1 MLIER
6 TLLVLT
12 RIFLFVFIAGISG
25 CMHTYYTPNMH
36 QTPLLQQ
43 KGEAAF
49 TAALSTGEQVAAVE
63 VAGAYALSDHIGI
76 MVNASRG
83 MGILTEQIN
92 DSVNEEGTRRYLVEL
107 GAGYFKTFAG
117 KGVFEVYGGSSLGS
131 IYNYYDTQEL
141 SYSTVKFNRFFIQP
155 GIGRKG
161 KNFDCAFSLRFAS
174 VYYYSI
180 NPHNV
185 GPVASLDADALQL
198 LRKDR
203 FYLLAEPAFTFRI
216 GFKAIKF
223 QVQTGYSIG
232 VGAKRIHQDNINFNT
247 GISVNLFSKS
257 LVQDRPE

>member
-6 TLLVLT
+6 TLPVLA
-12 RIFLFVFIAGISG
+12 RIFLFVFITGISG

-49 TAALSTGEQVAAVE
+49 TGALSTGEQVFSIE
-63 VAGAYALSDHIGI
+63 GLGAYALSDHVGI

-83 MGILTEQIN
+83 MGKLTKQIN
-92 DSVNEEGTRRYLVEL
+92 DSVNEEGTRRHLMEI

-117 KGVFEVYGGSSLGS
+117 KGVFEVYGGGGLGS

-141 SYSTVKFNRFFIQP
+141 SYSTVKFNRFFVQP

-174 VYYYSI
+174 VYYYYI
-180 NPHNV
+180 NQHNV
-185 GPVASLDADALQL
+185 GPMASLDADALQL
-198 LRKDR
+198 LRQER
-203 FYLLAEPAFTFRI
+203 FYLLAEPAFTFRV

-232 VGAKRIHQDNINFNT
+232 LGAKRIHQDNINFNT
-247 GISVNLFSKS
+247 GISVNLFPKS
-257 LVQDRPE
+257 PAQDRPE